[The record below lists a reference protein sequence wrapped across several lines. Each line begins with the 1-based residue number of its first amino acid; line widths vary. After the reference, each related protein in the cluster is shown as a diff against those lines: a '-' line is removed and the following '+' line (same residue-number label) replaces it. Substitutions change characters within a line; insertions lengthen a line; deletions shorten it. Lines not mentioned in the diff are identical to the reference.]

1 MKEESS
7 AINQIYNE
15 DCQEGIKRIP
25 DASIDCILTDP
36 PYLYL
41 KGQKLERDFN
51 EHALFTEFK
60 RVLKPNGFVVLFG
73 RGTSFYRWNTILS
86 ESGFSFKEEV
96 IWNKSYITSP
106 LLPLLRV
113 HETISIHC
121 IGKGKINRCK
131 VPYIEAK
138 CNDIDSVLADVK
150 RLRNILHNPVSL
162 KAVEEFL
169 RNNKASYELDR
180 VHGYGV
186 TAQKGF
192 KNEDRCAAVSRS
204 MTDGCTERSIIRTDL
219 SINDKSNKNRLHG
232 DMMIGDRACNVMSSI
247 EMGTS
252 EKSIIKQVRDHY
264 SAIHPTQKPVRLLER
279 LLALTT
285 HPGDVVLDPFAGSC
299 STAIACVNTNRKF
312 IGFEIDKEYYDA
324 GVKRLNGALSEP
336 KLAMWNNSI
345 Q

>member
-1 MKEESS
+1 MN
-7 AINQIYNE
+7 INQIYNE

-25 DASIDCILTDP
+25 DASVDCILTDP

-41 KGQKLERDFN
+41 KGQKLERPFD

-86 ESGFSFKEEV
+86 ELGFSFKEEV

-121 IGKGKINRCK
+121 VGKGKINRCK
-131 VPYIEAK
+131 ISYIEAK
-138 CNDIDSVLADVK
+138 RDDIDSILADVK

-162 KAVEEFL
+162 KAVEDFL

-219 SINDKSNKNRLHG
+219 SINEKSNKNKLHG
-232 DMMIGDRACNVMSSI
+232 DMMIGDRTCTVMSSI
-247 EMGTS
+247 EIGTN

-279 LLALTT
+279 LLALVTN
-285 HPGDVVLDPFAGSC
+285 PGDVILDPFSGSC
-299 STAIACVNTNRKF
+299 STAVACINTNRKF
-312 IGFEIDKEYYDA
+312 ICYEIDEEYYNA
-324 GVKRLNGALSEP
+324 GSERVKKVLSES
-336 KLAMWNNSI
+336 KLAM
-345 Q
+345 